1 LFQFHF
7 GSIGRANQKRL
18 QWFQNVSIPLW
29 FDWKPVRVATS
40 KGIVQFQFHFGSIG
54 SEITLNANV
63 CNNCFN
69 STLVRLEVSKL
80 LFRECVKVVSI
91 PLWFDWKISRAFNTA
106 SFSCFN
112 STLVRLEVFFLQ
124 CAAEG
129 LLSFNST
136 LVRLEAF
143 QALLGSTRN
152 KVSIPLWFDWKRYRK
167 PVCSAQTRFNSTL
180 VRLEELTPE
189 GYRQG
194 GLFQF
199 HFGSIGST
207 QSQTLKLKNKLVSI
221 PLWFDWK
228 PIPLELYGQAE
239 YVSIP
244 LWFDWKKKPQQM
256 QETPK
261 QVSIPLWFDWKV
273 SPCAKLY

>member
-1 LFQFHF
+1 M
-7 GSIGRANQKRL
+7 
-18 QWFQNVSIPLW
+18 
-29 FDWKPVRVATS
+29 
-40 KGIVQFQFHFGSIG
+40 
-54 SEITLNANV
+54 
-63 CNNCFN
+63 
-69 STLVRLEVSKL
+69 
-80 LFRECVKVVSI
+80 VSI

-199 HFGSIGST
+199 HFGSIGSPSRSNCMGRPNT
-207 QSQTLKLKNKLVSI
+207 FQFHFGSIGRRSRSKCKKHRSKFQFHFGSIGRFPRVRNFTSRDSFNSTLVR
-221 PLWFDWK
+221 
-228 PIPLELYGQAE
+228 LEDYYYTNSATSFG
-239 YVSIP
+239 VSIP
-244 LWFDWKKKPQQM
+244 LWFDWKKKRAYLRAYSYF
-256 QETPK
+256 
-261 QVSIPLWFDWKV
+261 VSIPLWFDWKKTTGTRIISTITV
-273 SPCAKLY
+273 SIPLWFDWKPKAMMK